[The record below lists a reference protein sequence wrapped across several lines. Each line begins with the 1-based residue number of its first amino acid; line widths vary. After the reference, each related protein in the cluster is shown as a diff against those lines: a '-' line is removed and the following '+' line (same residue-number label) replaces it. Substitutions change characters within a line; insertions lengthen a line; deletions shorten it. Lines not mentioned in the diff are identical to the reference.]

1 MKIKKILIGSLVS
14 LIGVV
19 SVDAAS
25 LEVTGVSTLKTN
37 ETGKYEIKLSDVG
50 SDEFDQVEFEI
61 NYDSGILKFA
71 GSTSND
77 YSTTETYSGNKGF
90 IVSSANLKDGIIGS
104 FSVTNLSEVSTTTS
118 FVIKNIKFK
127 KGANEVT
134 TSNDYSKTL
143 TLRQGVTTTT
153 TKPKNTSAKVTSMS
167 FKNST
172 MKPAFNPSTHEYKL
186 YTKDTIR
193 QVTLVYNTEQTG
205 VTLTS
210 ECTVGCT
217 VSSSSDTIIQTIQG
231 KNEVL
236 FKFTSEDGKTTEEY
250 KFIIYRG
257 ETTDGSNKLAS
268 LSVKDYNINE
278 KFDENTLDYT
288 LSVPFEVEKLEIN
301 AVPADENAKVEIKGA
316 DNLKVGENIITIT
329 VTPNDEETEVKIYNI
344 TVLRE
349 EYIEENPTT
358 TAPLVPST
366 TDKKNNNSN
375 VILIILLVLGG
386 LTIIGVAA
394 YFIFF
399 YKKKKVNAEENLKDK
414 GNENIDAVENQDDMP
429 KIKGKSAIDE
439 AFEEKEPTSIEDALD
454 DLMKTKEIIDDN
466 NNESL

>member
-14 LIGVV
+14 LIGAI
-19 SVDAAS
+19 SADAAS

-77 YSTTETYSGNKGF
+77 YSTTETYSGNKAF
-90 IVSSANLKDGIIGS
+90 IVSSTNLKDGIIGS
-104 FSVTNLSEVSTTTS
+104 FSITNLSEVSSTTS
-118 FVIKNIKFK
+118 IVIKNIKFK

-134 TSNDYSKTL
+134 SGSDYSKTL

-217 VSSSSDTIIQTIQG
+217 ISSSTDTIIQTIQG
-231 KNEVL
+231 KNEVI
-236 FKFTSEDGKTTEEY
+236 FKFTSEDGKSTEEY

-257 ETTDGSNKLAS
+257 ETTDGSNKLSS

-288 LSVPFEVEKLEIN
+288 LSVPFEVEKLDIN
-301 AVPADENAKVEIKGA
+301 AIAADENAKIEIKGA
-316 DNLKVGENIITIT
+316 DNLKVGENIVTITIT
-329 VTPNDEETEVKIYNI
+329 PTDEESEVKIYNI

-349 EYIEENPTT
+349 EYISENPTT
-358 TAPLVPST
+358 TTFIPGAV
-366 TDKKNNNSN
+366 DKNNNNSN
-375 VILIILLVLGG
+375 IVLIILLVLGS

-394 YFIFF
+394 FFIFF
-399 YKKKKVNAEENLKDK
+399 YKKKNKKVNEPKNNEIKENK
-414 GNENIDAVENQDDMP
+414 NVVENQEEMP
-429 KIKGKSAIDE
+429 KIKEKDTIGK

-454 DLMKTKEIIDDN
+454 DLMKTKEIMDDN